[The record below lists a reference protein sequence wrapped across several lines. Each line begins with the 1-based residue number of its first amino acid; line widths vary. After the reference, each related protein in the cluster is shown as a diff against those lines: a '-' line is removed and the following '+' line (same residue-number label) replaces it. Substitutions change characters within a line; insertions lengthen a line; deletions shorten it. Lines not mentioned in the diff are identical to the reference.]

1 MKDKANGVE
10 CRVFGAAAIMRMPA
24 RLRIAWQ
31 DDNTLKIETDAG
43 QQTRLFHFGSI
54 ARDEAR
60 EDSDVDVCIKTKTP
74 DPFALV
80 HIKEEIESRV
90 RKHVDIVRIRKKMN
104 PFLKERIEK
113 EGVYV

>member
-1 MKDKANGVE
+1 MGRDDIL
-10 CRVFGAAAIMRMPA
+10 AI
-24 RLRIAWQ
+24 LRDFKQNFAKKYGI
-31 DDNTLKIETDAG
+31 LEIG
-43 QQTRLFHFGSI
+43 IFGSI

-60 EDSDVDVCIKTKTP
+60 EDSDVDICIKIRTP
-74 DPFALV
+74 NPFAMV

-90 RKHVDIVRIRKKMN
+90 RKHVDVVRIREKMN